1 MVVPTRELVNTLI
14 PITIKATILDP
25 MVLNNY
31 NMDMDIDTV
40 RGRSVSSS
48 TNSLRAF
55 SVCSNTSSI
64 PYHER
69 MEIQSSNL
77 PWSEQVEIDK
87 RESFSLSY
95 ATSKAGDR
103 MPANK
108 ATDNSSKD
116 GVQCANKKAPAL
128 NNMPTSQ
135 GENKVNNN
143 TNTCSSQGFTNIP
156 ISYEI
161 DKPVEPN
168 AWNGKAHSISI
179 FGTMEFLEI
188 DSINI
193 TTSLLCMANFIKN
206 RSIDCKL
213 ANSIIQLKSFG

>member
-1 MVVPTRELVNTLI
+1 MVAPTRELVNTLI

-31 NMDMDIDTV
+31 NMDIDTA

-108 ATDNSSKD
+108 ATDNSSKN
-116 GVQCANKKAPAL
+116 GVQCANKEAPAL

-135 GENKVNNN
+135 GENEVNNN
-143 TNTCSSQGFTNIP
+143 TNMCSSQGFTNIP
-156 ISYEI
+156 ISYEV
-161 DKPVEPN
+161 DKLVEPN
-168 AWNGKAHSISI
+168 A
-179 FGTMEFLEI
+179 
-188 DSINI
+188 
-193 TTSLLCMANFIKN
+193 
-206 RSIDCKL
+206 
-213 ANSIIQLKSFG
+213 